1 MTRKKKRTHV
11 RIIQE
16 EFDHFTRCGISRPLA
31 VARLSHVYG
40 TSPSAIEGYLTPHKR
55 RKEEEKMR
63 KYELQNS

>member
-1 MTRKKKRTHV
+1 MTPRKSITHIRV
-11 RIIQE
+11 IQE

-55 RKEEEKMR
+55 QKEEEKMR